1 MKNIGHKIVF
11 LSFFVLILVQANAQR
26 FPKPE
31 FESGYEQPSPTTPE
45 PRSNALEYLDVL
57 ILFASLSLASWL
69 VIKRRSRRGVLW
81 LSIFTLL
88 YFGFYREGC
97 ICSVGSIQNITLAL
111 FDPVYKISITVL
123 IFFLLPLVFALFFGR
138 TFCAGACPLGAIQ
151 DILVFRPVSI
161 PVWVRKAL
169 GFIPYLYLG
178 LAVLYAATGTDFI
191 ICRYDPFVGFF
202 RMDGPYTMIIIGI
215 ALLLLGLFF
224 ARPYCRV
231 FCPYGVLLNWMS
243 RFSKYHM
250 TITPAECI
258 SCKLCEPS
266 CPFDAIEIP
275 VSEKVRTQKV
285 LRQNLKRFS
294 LYALLIPVWMFIGGY
309 AVSSSHVLLSKAHQ
323 DVYLS
328 ELLIAHPELKSDTK
342 NLDIKAFL
350 ESGKT
355 FDELVANASL
365 IRAKFKSGGW
375 FLGGFL
381 GLVIGIMIMNQFV
394 FRTKTI
400 YEPHKGDCFSCGRCM
415 DYCPVV
421 KLK

>member
-1 MKNIGHKIVF
+1 MNKSYYKIVF
-11 LSFFVLILVQANAQR
+11 FLLFTLIFFQANAQR

-31 FESGYEQPSPTTPE
+31 FETGYEQPNPTTPE
-45 PRSNALEYLDVL
+45 PRSNTLEYLDVL
-57 ILFASLSLASWL
+57 VLFAALSLASWL
-69 VIKRRSRRGVLW
+69 TIKKRSRRGILW

-97 ICSVGSIQNITLAL
+97 ICSVGSIQNITFAL
-111 FDPVYKISITVL
+111 FDPVYKISVTVL
-123 IFFLLPLVFALFFGR
+123 IFFVLPLVFALFFGR

-151 DILVFRPVSI
+151 DIIIYKPVSV
-161 PVWVRKAL
+161 PVWVRKTL

-202 RMDGPYTMIIIGI
+202 RMDGPYTMIVIGI

-231 FCPYGVLLNWMS
+231 FCPYGVLLSWMS

-258 SCKLCEPS
+258 SCKLCENS
-266 CPFDAIEIP
+266 CPFDAIDIP
-275 VSEKVRTQKV
+275 VNEKIRTSKAV
-285 LRQNLKRFS
+285 NQNVKRFS
-294 LYALLIPVWMFIGGY
+294 LYALLIPIWMFIGGY
-309 AVSSSHVLLSKAHQ
+309 AVSSAHVLLSKAHP

-355 FDELVANASL
+355 FEELVTEASF
-365 IRAKFKSGGW
+365 IRKKFKTGGW
-375 FLGGFL
+375 YLGGFL

-394 FRTKTI
+394 LRKKSI

-415 DYCPVV
+415 NYCPVV
-421 KLK
+421 KIK